1 MGMKLTAL
9 DFKSWLNRQRI
20 SGRMMTTVMM
30 KNCNHPLMKWTLSF
44 SLWIQSKNLTQTLD
58 SHYQALANGVAQHAE
73 QSRVEIEKERMEK
86 EAATVAY

>member
-44 SLWIQSKNLTQTLD
+44 SLWIQSK
-58 SHYQALANGVAQHAE
+58 ALANGVAQHAE